1 MLDAAQ
7 EVGSVFDS
15 IDETDPD
22 FSLRAE
28 LNSLCEKAI
37 MMGRTVRSGGSVT
50 GFTTP
55 EIDALA
61 EQYLHC
67 SANWNSVVR
76 DSQGVI
82 NKAIKPAKL
91 MTFTNRPDER
101 WQRTV
106 YDMDGNK
113 AWK

>member
-1 MLDAAQ
+1 FA
-7 EVGSVFDS
+7 
-15 IDETDPD
+15 
-22 FSLRAE
+22 LRVE

-37 MMGRTVRSGGSVT
+37 VMGRAARNGQSAI

-55 EIDALA
+55 EIHALA
-61 EQYLHC
+61 EKYLHC

-76 DSQGVI
+76 DGQGMVTG
-82 NKAIKPAKL
+82 AVKPAKL
-91 MTFTNRPDER
+91 VTFTNRPDER

-113 AWK
+113 TWK

>member
-1 MLDAAQ
+1 M
-7 EVGSVFDS
+7 
-15 IDETDPD
+15 PD
-22 FSLRAE
+22 FALRSE

-37 MMGRTVRSGGSVT
+37 VMGRAVRNGQSAI

-55 EIDALA
+55 EIHALA
-61 EQYLHC
+61 EKYLHC

-76 DSQGVI
+76 DGQGMVTGAV
-82 NKAIKPAKL
+82 KLAKL
-91 MTFTNRPDER
+91 MAFTNRPDEL

-113 AWK
+113 TWK